1 MVRTSFLGLRV
12 DHDRAGVGTRLE
24 AISGHVG
31 PGQPGPCGEFP
42 MLAFEESVQVM
53 VDLVPPEAFDFA
65 VTVRS
70 VSGCR

>member
-1 MVRTSFLGLRV
+1 
-12 DHDRAGVGTRLE
+12 
-24 AISGHVG
+24 
-31 PGQPGPCGEFP
+31 